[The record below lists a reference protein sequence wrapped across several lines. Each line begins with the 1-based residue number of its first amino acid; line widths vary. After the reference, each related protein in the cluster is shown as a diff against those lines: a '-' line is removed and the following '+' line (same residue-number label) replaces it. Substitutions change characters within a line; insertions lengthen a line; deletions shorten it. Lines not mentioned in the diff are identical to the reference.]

1 MLSQAGPRRRVAQLA
16 EARCPGDLEKE
27 PATPLFRRTPY
38 LRAEIAF
45 YGPLRTAVR
54 LHPAP
59 GRWPANEADDR
70 LTISAGLAA
79 IAGHKSPDT
88 RWSAFR
94 TALVELAKGI
104 NHASAGPLP
113 GDLLSLDEL
122 GAAGDLVVVE
132 WQGEGRALVE
142 ADLVKARAAIVP
154 TLRRSPDEA
163 GPFREVAALALILS
177 QAEDADAHERLRLAL
192 AVEGI
197 IFWFRDSD
205 RRAPPHNALAFALN
219 HVEVRLRERSEGIHP
234 EF

>member
-1 MLSQAGPRRRVAQLA
+1 M
-16 EARCPGDLEKE
+16 PGDHAKE
-27 PATPLFRRTPY
+27 SATPLFRRTPY

-59 GRWPANEADDR
+59 GRWPAEEADDR
-70 LTISAGLAA
+70 LAIATGLAG
-79 IAGHKSPDT
+79 IAAHKSPDT
-88 RWSAFR
+88 RWPAFR

-104 NHASAGPLP
+104 NHAPPGPLP

-122 GAAGDLVVVE
+122 GAAGDLVIVD
-132 WQGEGRALVE
+132 WQGAGRARVE
-142 ADLVKARAAIVP
+142 VELVKARAAVVP
-154 TLRRSPDEA
+154 ALSAAPDEA

-177 QAEDADAHERLRLAL
+177 EAEEADAHERLRLAL
-192 AVEGI
+192 AVEGL

-205 RRAPPHNALAFALN
+205 RRAPPRNALVFALN
-219 HVEVRLRERSEGIHP
+219 HVDVRLKERAEGVHP